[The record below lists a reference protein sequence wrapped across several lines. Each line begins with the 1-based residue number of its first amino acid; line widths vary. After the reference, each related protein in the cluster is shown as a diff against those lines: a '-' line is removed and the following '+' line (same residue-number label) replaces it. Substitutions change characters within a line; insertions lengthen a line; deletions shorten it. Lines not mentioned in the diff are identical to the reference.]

1 MLASLHLRTSEERDQ
16 SAEHRKGWAVGGREE
31 EGETNWEE
39 SESESSDTEVLV
51 AGVAMVEEDRSLSLG
66 HFHLLA

>member
-31 EGETNWEE
+31 EGETN
-39 SESESSDTEVLV
+39 
-51 AGVAMVEEDRSLSLG
+51 
-66 HFHLLA
+66 